1 MKLFRVILFFL
12 VAITFQVWSVE
23 AQENNFSSDTNR
35 VSSNIG
41 HYYFQNRDTDSI
53 YYVLIDS
60 SLISGT
66 DTIQKL
72 VLSKYK
78 GVSFNFMDSTL
89 KVDNRKFV
97 NRNSIKIRKTENPWM
112 IYLLLFVVFLYTII
126 RNLYDKTLVVIFQAY
141 WNDRAISQFTRDD
154 NFLKL
159 RNTLLYFIL
168 FTTVYAL
175 LIKNLLHYFDI
186 TFEYKGFQEYL
197 FICVFTGLFYLLKFI
212 LMKFSG
218 FIFSIQKL
226 ISGYLSI
233 ISISNF
239 VYSIIIIP
247 MLLFYEFVP
256 NVYQTYLMGI
266 ILVLF
271 CFNTIY
277 KYLRTASFIINNFQF
292 PKFYLFIY
300 LCTLEIMPLLII
312 YKIYIA

>member
-1 MKLFRVILFFL
+1 MKLFRVLIFFL
-12 VAITFQVWSVE
+12 AAYVIQIAEVY
-23 AQENNFSSDTNR
+23 AQENNFPIDSVLESEH
-35 VSSNIG
+35 IQ
-41 HYYFQNRDTDSI
+41 HYYHSYRDTDSI
-53 YYVLIDS
+53 FYVLIDS
-60 SLISGT
+60 TQISGT
-66 DTIQKL
+66 DTIEKL

-78 GVSFNFMDSTL
+78 DLSFNYQDSTL

-97 NRNSIKIRKTENPWM
+97 NRNSIKIRKSENPWI
-112 IYLLLFVVFLYTII
+112 IYVLLFVVLIYTII
-126 RNLYDKTLVVIFQAY
+126 RNVYDKTLVVIFQAY

-159 RNTLLYFIL
+159 RNTLLYFVL

-175 LIKNLLHYFDI
+175 LLKNLLQYFNVR
-186 TFEYKGFQEYL
+186 FEYTGFREYL
-197 FICVFTGLFYLLKFI
+197 FICVFTGMFYLLKFI
-212 LMKFSG
+212 IMKFSG

-256 NVYQTYLMGI
+256 RQYQMYLMGV

-292 PKFYLFIY
+292 PKFYLFLY